1 MWFIND
7 ISIRKI
13 EKNEGVVLKVCNEN
27 NFKIGSAWYRTKLL
41 GWIILDEDY
50 PRLIKL
56 LNERK
61 NEKGRIGDANN
72 G

>member
-27 NFKIGSAWYRTKLL
+27 NIKIGRAWYNAKLL
-41 GWIILDEDY
+41 GRIILDEDY

-61 NEKGRIGDANN
+61 NEINN
-72 G
+72 DNA

>member
-13 EKNEGVVLKVCNEN
+13 EQREDIVLKVCREN
-27 NFKIGSAWYRTKLL
+27 NIKIGRAWYMTKLL
-41 GWIILDEDY
+41 GWIISDEDY
-50 PRLIKL
+50 PLLIKL

-61 NEKGRIGDANN
+61 NENN
-72 G
+72 NDNA